1 MAKKK
6 IAELFIKLG
15 FDTVEAEKMATSVRK
30 KLYLLQRDLKTFGMA
45 WSKYVTAPLT
55 LAAGVAVSAADKQ
68 LKAERKLLVA
78 LKGRQDVQQRL
89 LMSASE
95 LQSRSLFGDEDIIA
109 QQAFLAGAGRT
120 EGQIYR
126 IIEAAA
132 QLSSAVDSI
141 SFESA
146 VKYLNSSLTGTT
158 GELGESIGEIKQ
170 FTAAQ
175 LKAGAAIDF
184 VLSKYKGF
192 AEAAADT
199 GLGPMQQLKGA
210 VGDLAEEFGKV
221 LMPIIQS
228 ISKWLKELV
237 IDFQK
242 TPPATKI
249 VITVIAGLA
258 AVAGPA
264 ALTIRILALSLPYL
278 ASALA
283 AVISPLGAAVAV
295 LAAAT
300 GAVYAMNKSI
310 EKASFNRISKE
321 AKKLIDSE
329 VSIKELERRRAEYM
343 ARNQAALD
351 RYNRASERLNPF
363 KADYI
368 PAYVMG
374 FAGYKKDKEKANAEL
389 QYSYE
394 MVKAIDEALKYQ
406 KSITPITV
414 VDESEVGLIS
424 DLKSQIEQLEKKKLA
439 AKSKAEIVAINDEL
453 DRLKTKLNDISNA
466 SSLGL
471 IEAIQKQISKLE
483 KAKNK
488 ATDVEQ
494 VRKINKELKVT
505 KSYLDHIQGGRDEG
519 LGLSWGF
526 SDDIIEKQREK
537 VRRLRG
543 LAKEFSQYTAAL
555 QKAESELFYKS
566 LSMKPSSN
574 VLSSDN
580 LESPQDV
587 LKPYTSTSLL
597 QFEQAKKEYVTNLV
611 SQIQEISAV
620 IQAAFSDLAISIGE
634 GLGSIFAG
642 DSTFDDLLASF
653 GKVIGQFLVNLGKMM
668 VTISAQMLI
677 LKKTAKQL
685 WSNPVTGI
693 LAGIAAIAA
702 GTALISA
709 FNKRASKGVA
719 LANGGLAY
727 GPTMALVGDNKGA
740 GSDPE
745 VIAPL
750 SKLRQYGLGR
760 QAIEFVGGEFRLSGS
775 DLLLSIRRE
784 DARIT
789 YVNALA

>member
-30 KLYLLQRDLKTFGMA
+30 KLYLLQRDLKAFGMA

-89 LMSASE
+89 LKSASE

-109 QQAFLAGAGRT
+109 QQSYLAGLGRT
-120 EGQIYR
+120 EGQINR

-184 VLSKYKGF
+184 VLAKFQGY

-221 LMPIIQS
+221 LMPAIQS

-242 TPPATKI
+242 TSPATKI

-329 VSIKELERRRAEYM
+329 VSIEELERRRAEYM

-351 RYNRASERLNPF
+351 RYNRASASLNPF
-363 KADYI
+363 KSDSLS
-368 PAYVMG
+368 AYVMG
-374 FAGYKKDKEKANAEL
+374 FAENKKDQAKANADL

-394 MVKAIDEALKYQ
+394 MILAIDEALKYQ
-406 KSITPITV
+406 KLIAPITV

-519 LGLSWGF
+519 LGLSIF
-526 SDDIIEKQREK
+526 PKYSDKEIEAQREK
-537 VRRLRG
+537 VVKFKA
-543 LAKEFSQYTAAL
+543 LAKESAEWAAAAQREEEKL
-555 QKAESELFYKS
+555 RRMSMFGGIQSFNAMPGDIKPPEIDASSAKENAHNAIAEFASG
-566 LSMKPSSN
+566 
-574 VLSSDN
+574 V
-580 LESPQDV
+580 QD
-587 LKPYTSTSLL
+587 
-597 QFEQAKKEYVTNLV
+597 
-611 SQIQEISAV
+611 
-620 IQAAFSDLAISIGE
+620 QAAAMGELLSATFADLGVSIGE
-634 GLGSIFAG
+634 SLGSIFAG

-653 GKVIGQFLVNLGKMM
+653 GKTIGQFLVNLGK
-668 VTISAQMLI
+668 QLI
-677 LKKTAKQL
+677 TMSSIIESIKKAVNNIWKAT
-685 WSNPVTGI
+685 PVGFVVG
-693 LAGIAAIAA
+693 LAAIAA